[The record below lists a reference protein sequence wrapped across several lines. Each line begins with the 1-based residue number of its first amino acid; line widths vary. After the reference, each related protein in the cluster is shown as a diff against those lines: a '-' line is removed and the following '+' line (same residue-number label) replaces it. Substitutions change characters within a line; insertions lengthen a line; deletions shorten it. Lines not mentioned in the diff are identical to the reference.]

1 MNSSFIKPFIW
12 GLFSIVFLV
21 LTGCEEPVKKEDP
34 IFDKKINY
42 QKRIKLAIESDLL
55 TKFSFPKEIID
66 SVYLFYKETNFQPVW
81 TNDTLI
87 LAKGEKWKN
96 FLKYPC
102 ALGVPDNRLFQ
113 IKQDSLAQTSIIQE
127 FYLTAQL
134 AQLEHDLQVGFL
146 DTASNHYRPLLST
159 SVARLKLSI
168 SSFDTVTH
176 WGSWFANKGFNRP
189 EYKSLAKALFYK
201 AFGKTLSST
210 YFEIPSLED
219 DSISCINLSKESLIE
234 KGYLNRDSS
243 DANFET
249 ALKNFQI
256 DNGIKGDGNIGVY
269 TRSALKESQRYRM
282 HRAVLSLERWR
293 WRSAFPERYIWVN
306 IPEYKLRIFYNDTL
320 FLTHNVVVGKPENQ
334 TPQLTSKLRAIITLP
349 YWTQPQ
355 KIAEKEFLP
364 AIQSNPHYATK
375 NEYKVFRGDKEVDP
389 LSINWKRYKEK
400 NFPFRIR
407 QEPGDKNALGL
418 VKFEFS
424 NKYGVYLHDTP
435 SKGFFKRDIR
445 AFSHGCVRC
454 DLPDSLARFILSRDD
469 KRQKMTRDS
478 LDTLIARKEQFPI
491 LLRKPIPI
499 QLDYITV
506 TTNEKGKM
514 IIFPD
519 IYLRDEKYLKD
530 LKIYQ
535 KVN

>member
-1 MNSSFIKPFIW
+1 MKVFRLYAAFIFA
-12 GLFSIVFLV
+12 V
-21 LTGCEEPVKKEDP
+21 LLLNACSEKVVVKENP
-34 IFDKKINY
+34 IFDKKVAYN
-42 QKRIKLAIESDLL
+42 KRIQLAVEDNLL
-55 TKFSFPKEIID
+55 AKFNFPKAISD
-66 SVYLFYKETNFQPVW
+66 SVYAFYKQNQFKPIW
-81 TNDTLI
+81 SNDTL
-87 LAKGEKWKN
+87 LTQKGEKWKD

-102 ALGVPDNRLFQ
+102 ALGLPDNRLFQ
-113 IKQDSLAQTSIIQE
+113 IKQDSLAQTSIVQE

-146 DTASNHYRPLLST
+146 DTTINKYRSITSASI
-159 SVARLKLSI
+159 ARLSSSI
-168 SSFDTVTH
+168 QSFDTVTK
-176 WGSWFANKGFNRP
+176 WGAWFANKGFNRP
-189 EYKSLAKALFYK
+189 EYRSLARALFY
-201 AFGKTLSST
+201 AAYGKSLSTT
-210 YFEIPSLED
+210 YFEIPALED
-219 DSISCINLSKESLIE
+219 DSITCVNLTKESLID
-234 KGYLNRDSS
+234 KGYLARDSS
-243 DANFET
+243 DNEQEYIA

-269 TRSALKESQRYRM
+269 TRAALKESQRYRI
-282 HRAVLSLERWR
+282 HRVVLSLERWR
-293 WRSAFPERYIWVN
+293 WRFPFPERYIWVN

-320 FLTHNVVVGKPENQ
+320 FLTHHVVVGKPENQ
-334 TPQLTSKLRAIITLP
+334 TPQLLSKVRAIITMP
-349 YWTQPQ
+349 YWTQPT

-364 AIQSNPHYATK
+364 AIQNNRNYATK

-389 LSINWKRYKEK
+389 LTINWKKYKEK

-407 QEPGDKNALGL
+407 QEPGEKNALGF

-435 SKGFFKRDIR
+435 SKGFFRRDIR

-478 LDTLIARKEQFPI
+478 LDTLIARREQFTI

-499 QLDYITV
+499 QLDYISV
-506 TTNEKGKM
+506 TTNEKGRM
-514 IIFPD
+514 LFYPD

-530 LKIYQ
+530 IKIYQ